1 MWTSKYFKEVIPS
14 QKLFNQFY
22 NQTKALTAAEKRYST
37 HHFNQTYSTLE
48 KVLGKHYGFS
58 VPVGETKEHN
68 LVLYGILEHKKS

>member
-58 VPVGETKEHN
+58 VPVGETKEHTQ
-68 LVLYGILEHKKS
+68 VLYGILSS